1 MTPSNLCMVKT
12 TATDTGHDWN
22 DNGNGQNITDTATNS
37 NLVTVMDS
45 KTVTDTDMVTR
56 AGTLIDN
63 HWHDQEHGNRHGH
76 VRLLTLGYGPDM
88 DMDTETETVMDT
100 RHGHKL
106 GHGQGHWSL
115 ITRSLVTRSLTS
127 GKQQWKH
134 FFVTDTIEL
143 GHGHIHR
150 NNHGHCH

>member
-1 MTPSNLCMVKT
+1 
-12 TATDTGHDWN
+12 
-22 DNGNGQNITDTATNS
+22 
-37 NLVTVMDS
+37 MDS
-45 KTVTDTDMVTR
+45 HTVTDTDMVHTSR

-100 RHGHKL
+100 EHGHKL

-134 FFVTDTIEL
+134 FFVTDAIEL
-143 GHGHIHR
+143 GHGHVHH

>member
-1 MTPSNLCMVKT
+1 
-12 TATDTGHDWN
+12 
-22 DNGNGQNITDTATNS
+22 
-37 NLVTVMDS
+37 
-45 KTVTDTDMVTR
+45 MVTR

-88 DMDTETETVMDT
+88 DMDTETVMDT
-100 RHGHKL
+100 GHGHKL

-115 ITRSLVTRSLTS
+115 ITIKVTGHKVTDIRETAMET
-127 GKQQWKH
+127 
-134 FFVTDTIEL
+134 FFVTDAIEL
-143 GHGHIHR
+143 GHGHVHR